1 VGDGRG
7 VLRLTGIAEPT
18 RRLDPGARTLWRLE
32 AALGAVPAI
41 VAGVVLAIALDE
53 ELPSPLP
60 TLLWVVPVLA
70 ALVSVLI
77 VPEVR
82 WRRFRYEVRDEEIDL
97 LRGVVTIT
105 RTLVPMQRVQ
115 HVDVQ
120 RGALERL
127 LGFSSVIFHT
137 AAGGT
142 RIPALRP
149 AEATAVRDRIA
160 TLTRTPDEL

>member
-32 AALGAVPAI
+32 AALGALPAI
-41 VAGVVLAIALDE
+41 VLGVVLAIALAQD
-53 ELPSPLP
+53 LPAPLP
-60 TLLWVVPVLA
+60 TLLWVVPVVAGLA
-70 ALVSVLI
+70 SVLI
-77 VPEVR
+77 APELR
-82 WRRFRYEVRDEEIDL
+82 WRRFRYDVREEEIDL

-127 LGFSSVIFHT
+127 LGFSSVVFHT
-137 AAGGT
+137 AAGAN

>member
-1 VGDGRG
+1 VGDRRG

-41 VAGVVLAIALDE
+41 VAGVILAMALED
-53 ELPSPLP
+53 ELPAPVP
-60 TLLWVVPVLA
+60 TLLWAVPVLA
-70 ALVSVLI
+70 ALVSAVI

-82 WRRFRYEVRDEEIDL
+82 WRRFRYEVREEEIDL

-127 LGFSSVIFHT
+127 LGFSSVVFHT
-137 AAGGT
+137 AAGGN

>member
-1 VGDGRG
+1 VAPEPPERP
-7 VLRLTGIAEPT
+7 LTPEPA
-18 RRLDPGARTLWRLE
+18 RRLSPTARWLWRAQGAIATA
-32 AALGAVPAI
+32 AALAVSRAAPGGAVWLLLPI
-41 VAGVVLAIALDE
+41 VVFGIGVVVIP
-53 ELPSPLP
+53 EL
-60 TLLWVVPVLA
+60 
-70 ALVSVLI
+70 
-77 VPEVR
+77 R
-82 WRRFRYEVRDEEIDL
+82 WSRWRYEVRDEEIDL

>member
-1 VGDGRG
+1 VGDRRG

-18 RRLDPGARTLWRLE
+18 RRLDPGARRLWRVE
-32 AALGAVPAI
+32 AALAAVPAV
-41 VAGVVLAIALDE
+41 VAGTLLGAALSD
-53 ELPSPLP
+53 ELPAPLP
-60 TLLWVVPVLA
+60 TLLWAVPLLA
-70 ALVSVLI
+70 GIAAAAI

-82 WRRFRYEVRDEEIDL
+82 WRRWRYEVREEEIDL

-120 RGALERL
+120 RGALERYF
-127 LGFSSVIFHT
+127 GFSSVVFHT
-137 AAGGT
+137 AAGAN
-142 RIPALRP
+142 RIPALRE